1 MKKTIALVLTLILAL
16 SAVTAL
22 AGEKLTIGATA
33 NPHYIILDFI
43 KEDMKELGYD
53 LELVEFSD
61 YVLPNQ
67 ATAAGELDANY
78 FQHKPHMVAF
88 NAEVP
93 ENEQLVEVIGVHYEP
108 FGIYPGTK
116 KSLDDIAKG
125 DSVLVPNDPS
135 NEARALFLLQ
145 DKGLIKLPE
154 NAQLTDKLTAL
165 DVVDNPYEL
174 EIVEV
179 NAELIP
185 SMLEDAS
192 YATINGNYAIAAG
205 FSPAKDALFLEP
217 VDGTSGQTYINYIIV
232 RQDKVNEPF
241 VEALKKVLYTQKVK
255 EFIENNE
262 DFGGGVIPVFEVPAQ

>member
-1 MKKTIALVLTLILAL
+1 MKKYIALVLTLILAL

-22 AGEKLTIGATA
+22 ANEKITIGATS
-33 NPHYIILDFI
+33 NPHSIILDFI
-43 KEDMKELGYD
+43 KDDLAALGYD

-88 NAEVP
+88 NQEVP

-116 KSLDDIAKG
+116 KSLDEIAKG

-135 NEARALFLLQ
+135 NEARALFLLR
-145 DKGLIKLPE
+145 DKGLITLPE
-154 NAQLTDKLTAL
+154 NAQLTDKLTKL

-192 YATINGNYAIAAG
+192 FATINGNYAIAAG
-205 FSPAKDALFLEP
+205 LKIADALASE
-217 VDGTSGQTYINYIIV
+217 DASGDAAQTYANVVAV
-232 RQDKVNEPF
+232 READKDSAKTV
-241 VEALKKVLYTQKVK
+241 ALVK
-255 EFIENNE
+255 ALQSETVKNFIAETYNGAVVAI
-262 DFGGGVIPVFEVPAQ
+262 F